1 MLGAD
6 DLARNSRIVGRLL
19 IGCRR
24 YVTLKFLGSGGGG
37 LREVAINFS
46 TRRSRILCFLIMRCG
61 RFRVFLCGFR
71 VSNNALLMFVKYSQ
85 HFSSTIFQFEYF
97 SLYIT
102 LRLLLYRV
110 VNLFSNRSINV
121 IFISFSFFLFEY

>member
-37 LREVAINFS
+37 LREVAINFP

>member
-37 LREVAINFS
+37 LREVAINFP
-46 TRRSRILCFLIMRCG
+46 TRRSRILYFLIMRCG

>member
-1 MLGAD
+1 M
-6 DLARNSRIVGRLL
+6 ARNSRIVGRLL
-19 IGCRR
+19 IGYRR
-24 YVTLKFLGSGGGG
+24 YVCSLKFLGSGGGG

-102 LRLLLYRV
+102 LRLLLYRRV

>member
-37 LREVAINFS
+37 LREVAINLP
-46 TRRSRILCFLIMRCG
+46 TRRSRILYFLIMRCG